1 MSLMRER
8 KPVGLFSYFKEHAV
22 HMENPY
28 PGVYYVKDAVLFPTQ
43 IVVTRELS
51 RPEHTWLTGL
61 SDRLREQE
69 LMELLRRTRGLWNSY
84 DKELASAVLDVSFR
98 ANQKVL
104 KKLKGGDDKMMFE
117 ALRELMEPEINEIR
131 ESAVR
136 EGELR
141 GERRGEQRGE
151 QRGERHGR
159 ILERIEILRD
169 VGYSNDEIKAVIMKK
184 FNLDEAEAM
193 AYL

>member
-1 MSLMRER
+1 
-8 KPVGLFSYFKEHAV
+8 
-22 HMENPY
+22 
-28 PGVYYVKDAVLFPTQ
+28 
-43 IVVTRELS
+43 
-51 RPEHTWLTGL
+51 
-61 SDRLREQE
+61 
-69 LMELLRRTRGLWNSY
+69 
-84 DKELASAVLDVSFR
+84 
-98 ANQKVL
+98 
-104 KKLKGGDDKMMFE
+104 MMFE